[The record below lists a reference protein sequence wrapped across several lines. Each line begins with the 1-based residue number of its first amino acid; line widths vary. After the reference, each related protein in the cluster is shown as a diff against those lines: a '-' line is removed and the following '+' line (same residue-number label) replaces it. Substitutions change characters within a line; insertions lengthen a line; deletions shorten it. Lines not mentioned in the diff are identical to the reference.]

1 MGAVEDSADALDEI
15 GGREQ
20 AVGLEDLALAMEP
33 FGLDRVQPR
42 ALDGQRADEQAH
54 ANAGLFDRVVV
65 RPEPAPDNLRVVP
78 GGVVPDEQDGAL
90 ALGLRLLG
98 APREE
103 LNRHGADRS
112 PVDKAQPH
120 LLTALRGLVPGSH
133 QQAVAG
139 HGFGIG
145 IVARDRLLDQA
156 QRSVVVHPGMQG
168 GVSQPAPPDL
178 VLEPEEPVRMGLGQ
192 PDQAVAPRFFSTLV
206 NLP

>member
-120 LLTALRGLVPGSH
+120 LLTALRGHFQTPNTRRQRTPIRDRVLW
-133 QQAVAG
+133 
-139 HGFGIG
+139 
-145 IVARDRLLDQA
+145 IVAPLTR
-156 QRSVVVHPGMQG
+156 VVVSPRSYATSAARSKVHRL
-168 GVSQPAPPDL
+168 VS
-178 VLEPEEPVRMGLGQ
+178 
-192 PDQAVAPRFFSTLV
+192 
-206 NLP
+206 LP